1 MDVSSQQEK
10 VALPT
15 NLRLD
20 TSPALQRLMHP
31 GKSNIWQSLWNSR
44 IMSLPHGAPFASV
57 DHPAQLI
64 FLRLLLSLSLLAVFG
79 MVYRYIQQDYRKFLA
94 MGPGG
99 TPYCFRGYAQLS
111 LLSFF
116 KVRNPY
122 IAPETPSRLR
132 PKTGFLK
139 GLQPRQ
145 GCRPKLVGIAPQRQV
160 TQICSPEMVETLQAT
175 IRGLAQECPS
185 HWYVSTSAFEKYNEA
200 LFSKFK
206 TFTEPDH
213 YGEIVHSHA
222 SDGSMHLT
230 LHPEDVK
237 TVLEKGWGE
246 RHPLARGRS
255 WWWYSPVPRGF
266 MIIYGPRNRAELQ
279 QVKSIIR
286 AAAWWVSGVDSS
298 NEEKEPQDTMTSE
311 MESKAYEEVES
322 KVEVQV

>member
-1 MDVSSQQEK
+1 MDISSQQEK

-20 TSPALQRLMHP
+20 TSPSLQTLMHP
-31 GKSNIWQSLWNSR
+31 GKSTTWQSYWNHR
-44 IMSLPHGAPFASV
+44 IMSLPNGAPSAAA
-57 DHPAQLI
+57 DHPAQLMV
-64 FLRLLLSLSLLAVFG
+64 LTLLLLLLLLLLVG
-79 MVYRYIQQDYRKFLA
+79 MGYRLIQQDYQKFLD

-111 LLSFF
+111 VLSFF

-122 IAPETPSRLR
+122 IAPELPARLR

-139 GLQPRQ
+139 ALHRRR
-145 GCRPKLVGIAPQRQV
+145 GCRPKLIGIAPQRQV
-160 TQICSPEMVETLQAT
+160 TQNCSPAMVEALQAT
-175 IRGLAQECPS
+175 IRALAQECPS

-230 LHPEDVK
+230 LHPEDMK
-237 TVLEKGWGE
+237 TVLENCWGE

-255 WWWYSPVPRGF
+255 WWWHSPVPRGF
-266 MIIYGPRNRAELQ
+266 MIIYGPRDRAELQ

-298 NEEKEPQDTMTSE
+298 NEEKVPQEIMTSE

-322 KVEVQV
+322 NIEVRL